1 MLVRHRR
8 RRCTLAAVAAL
19 ALLVAVPATHAR
31 PSAGQEPRAVIP
43 QTLLD
48 AARANPKAEFD
59 VIVQGDGSERSA
71 QLADRIAK
79 ELAKDAGLG
88 SQGVKEYAAAIADR
102 FSSIDGVT
110 VRLSGKDIERL
121 ARKDGI
127 HAITPDAPVQVSAWS
142 NKQKWPTA
150 TRVKWYWGSSYAKL
164 APATIAI
171 VDSGIDPAL
180 FGSRLL
186 TQVDLV
192 SQKGASKG
200 PNSPGD
206 GRGHG
211 TMVASLAGVS
221 DPVYDGVAPTA
232 RLVSLDVVNDAGGAV
247 TGDVIRAADWI
258 LANKEQ
264 YGIRVAN
271 FSLHSSVPSSFL
283 YDPLDRAVE
292 RLWHSGV
299 VVVTSAGNYAVA
311 GQPSGVLYAP
321 ANDPFVI
328 TVGAVDINAS
338 DSTGDDLAAPWSAY
352 GYTLDGFA
360 KPDLGAPGRY
370 LIGHVPPGAT
380 LQVERPGNTLPGNYM
395 QLSGTSFA
403 APIVAAAAAALLGAH
418 PDWTPDQ
425 VKGVLMVGAAVPGR
439 ATSRSL
445 GVGELNVEK
454 SFRFTGT
461 PPNPNLGLNA
471 FLVTDSRSGATVFD
485 AASWTSAASS
495 SASWS
500 SASWTSASW
509 SSASWSSASWSSASW
524 NSASWTSASWSS
536 ASWSS
541 AGLDSAAVDYAASD
555 GLGTG

>member
-1 MLVRHRR
+1 MLIGDRR
-8 RRCTLAAVAAL
+8 LRTLTAVAAL
-19 ALLVAVPATHAR
+19 ALVVAVPATHAR
-31 PSAGQEPRAVIP
+31 PAAGQEPRAVIP

-48 AARANPKAEFD
+48 AARANPTEEFD

-71 QLADRIAK
+71 HLADRIAK
-79 ELAKDAGLG
+79 ELAKDADVGG
-88 SQGVKEYAAAIADR
+88 KGAKEYAAAISDQ

-121 ARKDGI
+121 VRKAGI
-127 HAITPDAPVQVSAWS
+127 RAVTPDAPVHVSGWA
-142 NKQKWPTA
+142 NKQKWPSA
-150 TRVKWYWGSSYAKL
+150 SKAKWYWGSSYAKL

-171 VDSGIDPAL
+171 VDSGVDPAL

-192 SQKGASKG
+192 SQRGPSKG

-211 TMVASLAGVS
+211 TLVASLAAGS
-221 DPVYDGVAPTA
+221 DVAYAGVAPTA
-232 RLVSLDVVNDAGGAV
+232 KLVSLDVVNDAGGAL

-271 FSLHSSVPSSFL
+271 FSLHSSIASSFV
-283 YDPLDRAVE
+283 YDPLARAVE

-299 VVVTSAGNYAVA
+299 VVVASSGNYGVS

-338 DSTGDDLAAPWSAY
+338 DSTGDDRAAPWSAY
-352 GYTLDGFA
+352 GYTPDGFA
-360 KPDLGAPGRY
+360 KPELGAPGRF
-370 LIGHVPPGAT
+370 LIGRVPPGAS
-380 LQVERPGNTLPGNYM
+380 LKAERPGNVLPGDYM

-403 APIVAAAAAALLGAH
+403 APIVAGTAAALLGAH
-418 PDWTPDQ
+418 PEWTPDQ
-425 VKGVLMVGAAVPGR
+425 VKGLLMVGAVVPGK
-439 ATSRSL
+439 ALPRSL

-454 SFRFTGT
+454 AFRFTGT
-461 PPNPNLGLNA
+461 PPNPNLALNA
-471 FLVTDSRSGATVFD
+471 FLVRDDTSGTGYVFD
-485 AASWTSAASS
+485 TVSWTSAARTSASWSSASWSSASWSSASWSSASWS

-509 SSASWSSASWSSASW
+509 SSASWSSSS
-524 NSASWTSASWSS
+524 
-536 ASWSS
+536 
-541 AGLDSAAVDYAASD
+541 LDSAAVDYAVAD